1 MHEVDLT
8 AQNTM
13 QCRSIAAVLLGNPDD
28 FTAVAVTGSTRFQ
41 ELNDRNIDVLI
52 WGDTHTLEREV
63 REVRYYA

>member
-1 MHEVDLT
+1 MDLT

-41 ELNDRNIDVLI
+41 QLHGMDIDVLLF
-52 WGDTHTLEREV
+52 GDTHTVEREV
-63 REVRYYA
+63 REVSL